1 MPNTILM
8 RIFISLIVLFIT
20 SSLITANAQSVQ
32 PYLAIIKA
40 KDNISYKGILQRV
53 DANHVILNSD
63 KGMETVPFHM
73 IKSIKIRVP
82 KKGYKVKNFTPD
94 TSKDKK
100 YRQNSAGKFVD
111 EWGNEEPSL
120 TDIKDGV
127 IASVVGNVLIN
138 SVALPVSK
146 INPSISN
153 FKIDYDQSKYNSQLN
168 ELSYYSIHYQANP
181 DTEAELRKIK
191 EISLKPTEQQQ

>member
-1 MPNTILM
+1 M
-8 RIFISLIVLFIT
+8 RTFISLIVLFLT
-20 SSLITANAQSVQ
+20 ASLITVRAQSVQ

-53 DANHVILNSD
+53 DANNVILNSD
-63 KGMETVPFHM
+63 KGIETVPFKV

-94 TSKDKK
+94 TNKNKNYK
-100 YRQNSAGKFVD
+100 QNAEGKFVD
-111 EWGNEEPSL
+111 EWGKEEPSL
-120 TDIKDGV
+120 TEIKDGV
-127 IASVVGNVLIN
+127 IASVFGNILIN

-153 FKIDYDQSKYNSQLN
+153 FKIDYDQSKYISQLT
-168 ELSYYSIHYQANP
+168 ELSYFSIYYQANP
-181 DTEAELRKIK
+181 DTTAELLKIK
-191 EISLKPTEQQQ
+191 EISLKSN

>member
-1 MPNTILM
+1 M
-8 RIFISLIVLFIT
+8 RTFICFIVL
-20 SSLITANAQSVQ
+20 LITTNLIAASAQSVQ

-53 DANHVILNSD
+53 DANNVILNSD
-63 KGMETVPFHM
+63 KGMETIPFQL

-94 TSKDKK
+94 TNKNKNYK
-100 YRQNSAGKFVD
+100 QNAAGKFVD

-120 TDIKDGV
+120 TEIKDGV

-153 FKIDYDQSKYNSQLN
+153 FKIDYDQSKYISQLS
-168 ELSYYSIHYQANP
+168 ELSYFSIYYQANP
-181 DTEAELRKIK
+181 DTAAELRKIK
-191 EISLKPTEQQQ
+191 EISLKPSEQQ